1 MDTNM
6 KELELDEL
14 GMASGG
20 AIRTTIDGERVL
32 NEAKISEMAFKCRNL
47 GMSVE
52 AALAMILEKIG
63 GGLKLDNREQAK
75 KDIDCRI
82 QKLVENSFRG

>member
-20 AIRTTIDGERVL
+20 AIRTTIDGEHVL

-52 AALAMILEKIG
+52 AALAMIREKTG